1 MYRDVEFVCSGNNG
15 RSPIAEAVGKR
26 ILDSLGLNANVR
38 ITSSGTQVDFSK
50 VRDLA
55 GFIAPFVEQA
65 IRREIFPRSYAELV
79 KKDSQKVLD
88 EMFEIEETWRNNY
101 ILNFVNPGFGN
112 HSRQQT
118 LVRSEAQLILPVDQ
132 SNFERVAKIYK
143 SSGYSPKI
151 ETLAE
156 YAGLEY
162 NRPALHN
169 IEISAL
175 ASPFNIDR
183 KTILSLNLNNQFR
196 EFNNLFQR

>member
-1 MYRDVEFVCSGNNG
+1 
-15 RSPIAEAVGKR
+15 
-26 ILDSLGLNANVR
+26 
-38 ITSSGTQVDFSK
+38 
-50 VRDLA
+50 
-55 GFIAPFVEQA
+55 
-65 IRREIFPRSYAELV
+65 
-79 KKDSQKVLD
+79 
-88 EMFEIEETWRNNY
+88 MFEIEETWRNNY

-162 NRPALHN
+162 NLDDKALFDVKGRDN
-169 IEISAL
+169 ARRAYNQMASRVETAARVAILKALEI
-175 ASPFNIDR
+175 
-183 KTILSLNLNNQFR
+183 
-196 EFNNLFQR
+196 